1 MARKNNRISD
11 KQRDRNTTILLH
23 AHALN
28 LRSIDDYLSWCIQQ
42 GFRSNVNK
50 SQIQLNKEYQHYLFM
65 TAAKKLKKHKR
76 ESNMS
81 CFINKIYAKQ
91 IQHKELNSEILKA
104 INNGFNKIQNKRL
117 LRNVLLHM
125 DESTKLLTHIDYV
138 KGIINFVSHYKNWL
152 QPIYKW
158 QVNTHNVDR
167 QFASLA
173 RYLFAKYEVPPFMD
187 SVWQQ
192 DNAAAISWFIHI
204 GAGKNIG
211 TAENLPFNM
220 TKKMAHHFLQ
230 APADYTVNAAFR
242 WAQIHALGG
251 NKIIADAIAE
261 TRMVDNFNDDDFCLS
276 VFRFFIAN
284 PMLDTNQVNPI
295 IDFIWHQKYENR
307 IVFVERGVAL
317 DEAPAQP
324 NFSMTGRTP
333 ETLLR
338 QVDNWHR
345 QLGKESRGGNLQWVK
360 SKLADYRYVEGRANS
375 RNMKIWFIQELL
387 SNKELIAEGRK
398 QNHCVSTYAR
408 SCFSGTTSIWT
419 MDLQES
425 ETRQKLLT
433 IEVHNASKTI
443 RQVRGLRNRMAKK
456 SEMDIIR
463 RWANQEG
470 LKITN
475 YI

>member
-1 MARKNNRISD
+1 
-11 KQRDRNTTILLH
+11 
-23 AHALN
+23 
-28 LRSIDDYLSWCIQQ
+28 
-42 GFRSNVNK
+42 
-50 SQIQLNKEYQHYLFM
+50 
-65 TAAKKLKKHKR
+65 
-76 ESNMS
+76 MS

-91 IQHKELNSEILKA
+91 IQQKELNSEILKA

-117 LRNVLLHM
+117 LRNVLLHL

-158 QVNTHNVDR
+158 QANTHNVDR

-204 GAGKNIG
+204 GTGKNIG

-230 APADYTVNAAFR
+230 APADYTVNTAFR

-375 RNMKIWFIQELL
+375 RNMKIWFIQEL
-387 SNKELIAEGRK
+387 
-398 QNHCVSTYAR
+398 
-408 SCFSGTTSIWT
+408 
-419 MDLQES
+419 
-425 ETRQKLLT
+425 
-433 IEVHNASKTI
+433 IE
-443 RQVRGLRNRMAKK
+443 Q
-456 SEMDIIR
+456 
-463 RWANQEG
+463 
-470 LKITN
+470 
-475 YI
+475 